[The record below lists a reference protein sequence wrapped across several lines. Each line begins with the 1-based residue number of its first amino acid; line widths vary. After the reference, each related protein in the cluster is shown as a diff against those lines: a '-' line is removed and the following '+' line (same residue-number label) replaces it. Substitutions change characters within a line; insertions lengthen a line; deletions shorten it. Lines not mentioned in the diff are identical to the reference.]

1 MKHTLIFTLHNTPFT
16 YLWKNSKV
24 GKWVINVFFVLFIY
38 KQKEFGH
45 CLLFNFHYELYKL
58 LLNRIKVP
66 LYIEI
71 GGREGNG
78 NRWGTQAVD

>member
-1 MKHTLIFTLHNTPFT
+1 M
-16 YLWKNSKV
+16 
-24 GKWVINVFFVLFIY
+24 VINVFLVFFIH

-58 LLNRIKVP
+58 LLNGIKVP

>member
-1 MKHTLIFTLHNTPFT
+1 MKHTLIFTLHNTTLT

-24 GKWVINVFFVLFIY
+24 GKWVINVVVVLFIY